1 MPTHMKTNPTVTA
14 SKVVSAGLAIALLLS
29 ATPAFAQSSSA
40 SLTAQNQAFRPQL
53 ALFEG
58 FSSWFGRIKNTFSST
73 PTPAPVAFTAPAST
87 ESSDEDPLKN
97 IRHGQNIL
105 NRLQDK
111 YDDLSATTD
120 EFVTQVDDFTARG
133 FDTSKV
139 KVFTDLAQD
148 KLAVAQYDL
157 KTAALAMVTI
167 AEDEESTN
175 ENIRITLKAADE
187 SVRTASQ
194 AVATAKTKV
203 REFSLKVRKE
213 TR

>member
-1 MPTHMKTNPTVTA
+1 MKTNPTVTA
-14 SKVVSAGLAIALLLS
+14 SKVVSAGLAVALLLS

-58 FSSWFGRIKNTFSST
+58 FSSWFSQLKSTFS
-73 PTPAPVAFTAPAST
+73 PTPAPAPAPAAFTAPVVT
-87 ESSDEDPLKN
+87 ESDEDPLKN

-111 YDDLSATTD
+111 YDDLS
-120 EFVTQVDDFTARG
+120 VTADQFSKQVDDFTARG

-148 KLAVAQYDL
+148 KLAVAQYDI

-167 AEDEESTN
+167 AEDQESTN

-194 AVATAKTKV
+194 AVAAAKTKV

-213 TR
+213 AR